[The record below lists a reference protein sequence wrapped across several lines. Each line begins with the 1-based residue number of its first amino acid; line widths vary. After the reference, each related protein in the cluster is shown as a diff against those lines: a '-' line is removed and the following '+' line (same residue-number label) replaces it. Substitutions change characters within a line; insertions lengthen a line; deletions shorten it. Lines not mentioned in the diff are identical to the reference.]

1 MPDKAHLLLCLR
13 AAVRAGEAI
22 LTVYQSDFT
31 VEKKQDESPLTL
43 ADQRAHE
50 IITACLT
57 ETKIPILSEEGRQIS
72 YDQRRDW
79 ERLWIVDPLDGT
91 KEFVNRNGEFTVN
104 IALVES
110 GWPVMG
116 VIYVPVKEVLYFGAV
131 DRGGYK
137 LENAAGLAGEIE
149 AGRLTLAEICSRA
162 RTLPLDAPPREVL
175 TIVGSRSHMTEAVE
189 AFVEEK
195 RAEHGAVDFVA
206 AGSSLKI
213 CLVAEGSADIY
224 PRLGPT
230 MEWDIAAG
238 QAIAE
243 SAGARFYC
251 YETGKRMRYNREDL
265 KNPWFVVERAIPEA
279 GHRRRE

>member
-1 MPDKAHLLLCLR
+1 MRDKSHLLLCLQ
-13 AAVRAGEAI
+13 AAVQAGEAI
-22 LTVYQSDFT
+22 LTIYHSDFT
-31 VEKKQDESPLTL
+31 VEKKEDESPLTL
-43 ADQRAHE
+43 ADQRAHQ
-50 IITACLT
+50 IISNFLA
-57 ETKIPILSEEGRQIS
+57 ETKIPVLSEEGRQID
-72 YDQRRDW
+72 YGQRRDW

-104 IALVES
+104 IALVEN

-116 VIYVPVKEVLYFGAV
+116 VIYVPVKEILYFGMV
-131 DRGGYK
+131 GRGGYK
-137 LENAAGLAGEIE
+137 LENAAGLAGDIA
-149 AGRLTLAEICSRA
+149 AGRLTLGEICSRA
-162 RTLPLDAPPREVL
+162 RKLPLDVPSREIL

-189 AFVEEK
+189 AFVEGK

-224 PRLGPT
+224 PRLGAT

-243 SAGARFYC
+243 SAGARLYY
-251 YETGKRMRYNREDL
+251 YETGKRMRYNRKDL
-265 KNPWFVVERAIPEA
+265 KNPWFVVERAIPDA
-279 GHRRRE
+279 TNRRRE